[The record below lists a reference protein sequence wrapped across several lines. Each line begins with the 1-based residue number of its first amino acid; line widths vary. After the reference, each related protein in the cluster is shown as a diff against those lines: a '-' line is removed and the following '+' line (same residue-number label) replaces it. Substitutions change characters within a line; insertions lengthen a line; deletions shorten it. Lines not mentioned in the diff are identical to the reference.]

1 MNSVARFVIYVRHST
16 DMQYD
21 MSLEAQEAVCRDAI
35 DARNGQVAGVYKDSA
50 KSGWSLDR
58 DGFIQLR
65 ADASQGKF
73 DAVMFWK
80 FDRLAR
86 NHDHIMMIKALL
98 RYEYGIRLYC
108 VEGFS
113 EDDDDSPHAMMMEQL
128 LAVFAAFYSKN
139 LSTDTKRAK
148 RARAMRGEFNGSV
161 APLGYDFITQAHATA
176 SRPSGLYIN
185 PVFSPIILGA
195 FEQYATGLYSDRDIA
210 DWMNQQPAIQELR
223 QGRKPIDKEFV
234 RDMLQNRVYTGR
246 IGHSDTR
253 YNEPFNKGKQ
263 STRHREE
270 WFEGKHEGFIS
281 DELFEKCLD
290 IRRSSWRK
298 GADVHFRTY
307 LLNDR
312 VFCMR
317 CLMTKPHDL
326 IDENYGKMRVG
337 WIAHNQKAY
346 YRCMAWDRGYE
357 KCGQSRVNDTIID
370 EQVLNILFNLN
381 LHIPPADY
389 DRVQTVLQARLDN
402 DYAQKRMA
410 DMQKIM
416 RRIDVSWENGLL
428 PSEAEYLNQR
438 VYMKRQFEARRHIH
452 EQEVITAHDLL
463 SEFHSYW
470 EQLAS
475 KEDNLTQQR
484 QLLQH
489 LVDKVLVY
497 HQIVVAICLCG
508 YYWIRLSDDNEVS
521 LFLDDFI

>member
-1 MNSVARFVIYVRHST
+1 
-16 DMQYD
+16 MQYD
-21 MSLEAQEAVCRDAI
+21 MSLEAQEIMCRQSI
-35 DARNGQVAGVYKDSA
+35 DARGGLVVAVYKDSA

-58 DGFIQLR
+58 DGFIQLC

-113 EDDDDSPHAMMMEQL
+113 EDDDGSPHAMMMEQL

-161 APLGYDFITQAHATA
+161 APLGYDFITHAKATPT
-176 SRPSGLYIN
+176 RPSGLYIN
-185 PVFSPIILGA
+185 PIFSPIILGA
-195 FEQYATGLYSDRDIA
+195 FEQYATGLYSDRQIA
-210 DWMNQQPAIQELR
+210 DWMNQQSVIQQLR
-223 QGRKPIDKEFV
+223 EGRKPIDKEFV
-234 RDMLQNRVYTGR
+234 REMLQNRVYTGR
-246 IGHSDTR
+246 IGHADTR

-281 DELFEKCLD
+281 DELFEKCLQV
-290 IRRSSWRK
+290 RHASQRK
-298 GADVHFRTY
+298 SKDEYFRTY

-312 VFCMR
+312 VFCVG
-317 CLMTKPHDL
+317 CLMTKPDEL
-326 IDENYGKMRVG
+326 NDENYGKMRVG
-337 WIAHNQKAY
+337 WLSGTGKAY
-346 YRCMAWDRGYE
+346 YRCMALDRGYQ

-370 EQVLNILFNLN
+370 EQVLTALFN

-389 DRVQTVLQARLDN
+389 DHVQSVLQARLDS
-402 DYAQKRMA
+402 DYAQKRMV

-416 RRIDVSWENGLL
+416 RRVDISWENGLL

-438 VYMKRQFEARRHIH
+438 VYMKQQFEARRHIH
-452 EQEVITAHDLL
+452 ESEAVNAHDLL
-463 SEFHSYW
+463 HQFHIYW
-470 EQLAS
+470 KRLAS
-475 KEDNLTQQR
+475 KEDGVTAQR

-497 HQIVVAICLCG
+497 RQTVVAICLCEN
-508 YYWIRLSDDNEVS
+508 YWIRLSEDDTINT
-521 LFLDDFI
+521 FLDDFIEQKRG